1 MRVKNWSSDVKSVL
15 LYTVPLPSQVW
26 TPISLLW
33 LLWNIPC
40 AKHSFSKHSLLAE
53 YSEGREHILGRPGT
67 DGNSTGCG
75 SGVGLCM
82 AWVPLHIICSINILF
97 YVCSRRCNI
106 RPKQKQK
113 QEQHIIIIHTN
124 FATELGT
131 IDLTILVI
139 TSVLYKIFL
148 TLL

>member
-53 YSEGREHILGRPGT
+53 YSEGREHILRRPGT

-82 AWVPLHIICSINILF
+82 AWVPLHIICSISILF
-97 YVCSRRCNI
+97 YVCSHRGDI
-106 RPKQKQK
+106 RQKTTTK
-113 QEQHIIIIHTN
+113 KKHIIIIYTN
-124 FATELGT
+124 FPTGLWT
-131 IDLTILVI
+131 IDPTILVI
-139 TSVLYKIFL
+139 TSVLYKISL